1 MNTVAKVIYI
11 YINSLL
17 LILDNSSIFIH
28 LYTIHMHCLYSIMPS
43 LGMMKKLISSF
54 LLLERL

>member
-1 MNTVAKVIYI
+1 MNTVANIIYIYI

-28 LYTIHMHCLYSIMPS
+28 LYAIHMHCLHSIMPS
-43 LGMMKKLISSF
+43 LSMMKK
-54 LLLERL
+54 